1 MTWWPG
7 EQERFERFLADRV
20 SRFAHRAVVL
30 ESLSATD
37 IALYQDLFR
46 QYEALLLKNV
56 YEDEAE
62 FADTVPWTNQ
72 NVW

>member
-1 MTWWPG
+1 MWAPG
-7 EQERFERFLADRV
+7 EKERFERFLADRA

-37 IALYQDLFR
+37 QQLYYDLFR
-46 QYEALLLKNV
+46 KYEALLLKNV
-56 YEDEAE
+56 CEDEDD
-62 FADTVPWTNQ
+62 FADTVPATNQ